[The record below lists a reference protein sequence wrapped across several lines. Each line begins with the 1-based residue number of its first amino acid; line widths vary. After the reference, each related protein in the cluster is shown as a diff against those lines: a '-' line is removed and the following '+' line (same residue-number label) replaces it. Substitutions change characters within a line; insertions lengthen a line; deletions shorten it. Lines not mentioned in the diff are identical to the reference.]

1 MQYMVVGADGNEY
14 GPATLDTL
22 KAWVVENRLTA
33 GTQLRD
39 YQTGQLLVAG
49 TLPEIFPLPPVA
61 AEASPAALAVGGPSA
76 PPSPVGGQWSQPPNP
91 SNYTRTMQGG
101 PIRQDNGMGD
111 VWGAIIRS
119 VVALV
124 FFFLLNGIGVIF
136 AGYALY
142 YAIRAHGKGHKM
154 APVAIA
160 ISAVSL
166 AAILIGWVLRLN
178 GTL

>member
-14 GPATLDTL
+14 GPATIDTL
-22 KAWVVENRLTA
+22 KAWAVENRLTP

-39 YQTGQLLVAG
+39 FQSGQLLAAG
-49 TLPEIFPLPPVA
+49 TLTEVFPP
-61 AEASPAALAVGGPSA
+61 ASSEPGASVA
-76 PPSPVGGQWSQPPNP
+76 PPPPVGGAWSQPPNP
-91 SNYTRTMQGG
+91 SNYKRPMQVG
-101 PIRQDNGMGD
+101 PVRQDNGMGD

-119 VVALV
+119 VVALI
-124 FFFLLNGIGVIF
+124 FFFILNGIGVIF

-142 YAIRAHGKGHKM
+142 YAIRAQGKGHKM

-160 ISAVSL
+160 ISAISL
-166 AAILIGWVLRLN
+166 AAILVGWVLRLN